1 MSVSPLPRQHAH
13 TSLGA
18 PNSSLRTRIPKAT
31 VTHRSPSRAGLNK
44 ELGAQ
49 LTRSRST
56 SPRPAPLT
64 YNSPPARNRESIV
77 ASEDSHGQTI
87 FLNVSNIPSYLPLD
101 QPTNICFQRL
111 PPRVSSLSRPPT
123 RQDIPSSP
131 DDPLFYQ
138 PPQPTYPLPH
148 SRSVKKQRESMVTQ
162 SSGQTMS
169 SLYPASSSSQTGPD
183 SPPSPSTPSAH
194 SSVDPVQTPGFA
206 VDADD
211 VSYRLRLLVRNNYFL
226 PPAHSKPNQSELSL
240 LSPIPP
246 AVVTK
251 TPSPTFRDLFR
262 VGRPRTPSKAA
273 PESPKNTKAPPLPTP
288 TARPPA
294 PTRTV
299 TCPSAMSTVP
309 SLREKERRG
318 RVLVIRERID
328 DLVTAANSAEID
340 MRAREEDRRRRE
352 PPHANSRPAV
362 IDVID
367 PTETVDLPA
376 YQFPV
381 QSSSAPFGGLAP
393 DSSVGAATLADAL
406 PPRTEDAED
415 EAWRKALLH
424 KAVGLS
430 MLSIPDPT
438 PPASQR
444 SASASPRPTICTRPG
459 PSPSPGSSGSRSAS
473 SSALPSPAAPPIGRA
488 IVPGSRLSALP
499 PTSPKPS
506 SGIRS
511 PGFAT
516 RSPVSK
522 ARELPIGS
530 GSSPTM
536 SLPPPPRARTAS
548 KTSLSPASASKP
560 LSPALSP
567 KSLSPAS
574 LSPSSPVKSPS
585 KLGGRPSEGNV
596 GKPSML
602 PVPKHTVRRAL
613 STPMIAQKVGTAASN
628 AVPSL
633 PSGSTTKPGLK
644 PSTGHLSRST
654 TPTKAPRAITPIA
667 GSRVPTPSSKTKQKT
682 KPLSVSRTGSP
693 TASRSMTPSIPRA
706 LTPSMPRAMSPME
719 LRAVTPSL
727 LVKTP
732 EGKTLLPSRDTVTS
746 LTSGSSYSDDDE
758 IVAVDD
764 DEDEIIAVDDD
775 DEGDDEQDST
785 KGNETE
791 PPEDDDEND
800 LRAPSRTGVM
810 LRPDSRMTNST
821 VMRPSFTE
829 GRTASRM
836 SSAMSAFGPMDK
848 GKGKEDPGVSSRR
861 GSSIMTSRTST
872 LLSEGNPQDGTV
884 SPPLPQRTS
893 PPLNVRRSQ
902 VITPLTLQPLQPPSI
917 ASTAASLRSAPP
929 PASTDFFDTVYTQS
943 LEKGGP
949 GFDSDSEVEL
959 EPPMPIF
966 VQSRSRAVSTTSAVS
981 SRSRSGTMG
990 LGLSFG
996 LGNKSTTST
1005 VMHFPSRSN
1014 PYLATDPNPYQGIDP
1029 RKPVTNTPPASQTRF
1044 KGMGINLLR
1053 PATSMGLRSSGR
1065 KSPNLT
1071 QHPAI
1076 RAGSSMGYA
1085 PTTSLQGAESSH
1097 GHESLRS
1104 DSVSIKSRAARSE
1117 ESVTSTRKND
1127 PTLARLD
1134 DLYAMHISAER
1145 DQLKRIAAASRKPKF
1160 ESGSSAEKS

>member
-31 VTHRSPSRAGLNK
+31 VAHRSPSRAGGKK
-44 ELGAQ
+44 EPGAQ
-49 LTRSRST
+49 LIRSRST
-56 SPRPAPLT
+56 SPRPAPLA

-77 ASEDSHGQTI
+77 ASEDSYGQTI
-87 FLNVSNIPSYLPLD
+87 FLN
-101 QPTNICFQRL
+101 RL
-111 PPRVSSLSRPPT
+111 PPRLSSLSRPPT

-148 SRSVKKQRESMVTQ
+148 SRSVKKQRESMITQ

-226 PPAHSKPNQSELSL
+226 PPAHSKPNHSELSL
-240 LSPIPP
+240 LSPVPTVP
-246 AVVTK
+246 AAK

-273 PESPKNTKAPPLPTP
+273 PESPKNTKAPPPPTP
-288 TARPPA
+288 IVRPPA

-299 TCPSAMSTVP
+299 TCPAPVSTAP

-352 PPHANSRPAV
+352 PPHASSRPAV

-393 DSSVGAATLADAL
+393 DSSIGAATLADAL

-444 SASASPRPTICTRPG
+444 SVSASPRPTTSVRP
-459 PSPSPGSSGSRSAS
+459 SQSSSPGSSGSRSAS
-473 SSALPSPAAPPIGRA
+473 SSALPSPAAPPIGRS
-488 IVPGSRLSALP
+488 IVPGSRLSTLP

-506 SGIRS
+506 SGVRS

-522 ARELPIGS
+522 VRELPIGS
-530 GSSPTM
+530 GSSPTT
-536 SLPPPPRARTAS
+536 SLPPPPRTRTAS
-548 KTSLSPASASKP
+548 KTSLSPASASK
-560 LSPALSP
+560 
-567 KSLSPAS
+567 S
-574 LSPSSPVKSPS
+574 LSPSSPIKSPS
-585 KLGGRPSEGNV
+585 KLGGRPSEGNAER
-596 GKPSML
+596 PSML
-602 PVPKHTVRRAL
+602 PVPKHAVRRAL
-613 STPMIAQKVGTAASN
+613 STPMLAQKVGTAASS
-628 AVPSL
+628 ATPPL
-633 PSGSTTKPGLK
+633 PSGSATVSGLK
-644 PSTGHLSRST
+644 PSMGHLSRST
-654 TPTKAPRAITPIA
+654 TPTKVPRAITPIA
-667 GSRVPTPSSKTKQKT
+667 GSRVPTPSSKGKRKA
-682 KPLSVSRTGSP
+682 KPPSISNNGSP
-693 TASRSMTPSIPRA
+693 TPSRSVTPSIPRA
-706 LTPSMPRAMSPME
+706 LTPSISRATSPMPTE
-719 LRAVTPSL
+719 LR
-727 LVKTP
+727 
-732 EGKTLLPSRDTVTS
+732 
-746 LTSGSSYSDDDE
+746 
-758 IVAVDD
+758 
-764 DEDEIIAVDDD
+764 
-775 DEGDDEQDST
+775 
-785 KGNETE
+785 
-791 PPEDDDEND
+791 
-800 LRAPSRTGVM
+800 RAS
-810 LRPDSRMTNST
+810 
-821 VMRPSFTE
+821 
-829 GRTASRM
+829 SRM
-836 SSAMSAFGPMDK
+836 SNTMSAFGAMDK
-848 GKGKEDPGVSSRR
+848 GKGREDDQVLSMRR
-861 GSSIMTSRTST
+861 GSAVMPLRTNT
-872 LLSEGNPQDGTV
+872 LSSEGAQGDGTI
-884 SPPLPQRTS
+884 SPPIPKGTS

-902 VITPLTLQPLQPPSI
+902 VIAPLTLQPPQPPSI
-917 ASTAASLRSAPP
+917 ASTVASLRSAPP

-949 GFDSDSEVEL
+949 GFDSDSEFEP

-966 VQSRSRAVSTTSAVS
+966 VQSRSRAVSTTSAASV
-981 SRSRSGTMG
+981 RSRSGTMG
-990 LGLSFG
+990 LGLSLG

-1044 KGMGINLLR
+1044 KGMGMSLLR

-1085 PTTSLQGAESSH
+1085 PTTSLQGADSSH

-1104 DSVSIKSRAARSE
+1104 DSASIRSRAARSE
-1117 ESVTSTRKND
+1117 ESVTSTTRKND

-1134 DLYAMHISAER
+1134 GLYAMHISAER
-1145 DQLKRIAAASRKPKF
+1145 DQLKRIAAASRKPKP
-1160 ESGSSAEKS
+1160 ESSASGDKS

>member
-31 VTHRSPSRAGLNK
+31 VAHRSPSRAGGKK
-44 ELGAQ
+44 EPGAQ
-49 LTRSRST
+49 LIRSRST
-56 SPRPAPLT
+56 SPRPAPLA

-87 FLNVSNIPSYLPLD
+87 FLN
-101 QPTNICFQRL
+101 RL

-123 RQDIPSSP
+123 RQEIPSSP

-138 PPQPTYPLPH
+138 PPRPTYPLPH
-148 SRSVKKQRESMVTQ
+148 SRSVKQQRESMITQ

-194 SSVDPVQTPGFA
+194 SSMDPVQTPGFA

-226 PPAHSKPNQSELSL
+226 PPAHSKPNPSELSL
-240 LSPIPP
+240 LSPVP
-246 AVVTK
+246 AVPATK

-262 VGRPRTPSKAA
+262 VGRPRTPSKAG
-273 PESPKNTKAPPLPTP
+273 PESPKNTKPPPPCPTVRP
-288 TARPPA
+288 SPPVRTATCPA
-294 PTRTV
+294 PL
-299 TCPSAMSTVP
+299 STAP

-352 PPHANSRPAV
+352 PPHAGSRPAV
-362 IDVID
+362 TDVID

-381 QSSSAPFGGLAP
+381 QSSLTPFGGLAP
-393 DSSVGAATLADAL
+393 ESSIGAAVLADAL
-406 PPRTEDAED
+406 PPRAEDAED

-430 MLSIPDPT
+430 MLSIPEPT

-444 SASASPRPTICTRPG
+444 SGSVSPRPGSSVR
-459 PSPSPGSSGSRSAS
+459 PSPSPRPSGSRSGS
-473 SSALPSPAAPPIGRA
+473 NSALPSPAAAPIGRS
-488 IVPGSRLSALP
+488 IVPGSQLSTLP
-499 PTSPKPS
+499 PTSPKSS

-522 ARELPIGS
+522 VRELPIGS
-530 GSSPTM
+530 GSSPTT
-536 SLPPPPRARTAS
+536 SLPPPPRPRTAS
-548 KTSLSPASASKP
+548 RASLSPASTSKP

-567 KSLSPAS
+567 KSLSPVS
-574 LSPSSPVKSPS
+574 LSPSSPSKSPV
-585 KLGGRPSEGNV
+585 KPAGGRPSEGNV
-596 GKPSML
+596 GRPSML

-613 STPMIAQKVGTAASN
+613 STPMMAQKVGTAASN
-628 AVPSL
+628 AAPPL
-633 PSGSTTKPGLK
+633 PSGPSTPSKLK
-644 PSTGHLSRST
+644 PSTSHLSRNT
-654 TPTKAPRAITPIA
+654 TPTKVPRAITPIA
-667 GSRVPTPSSKTKQKT
+667 GSRVPTPSSKGKQKE
-682 KPLSVSRTGSP
+682 K
-693 TASRSMTPSIPRA
+693 TPSISRTRSPPISRSTTPSIQRA
-706 LTPSMPRAMSPME
+706 TTPSMPRATSPMPMD
-719 LRAVTPSL
+719 LRAPTPSPAL
-727 LVKTP
+727 LLETP
-732 EGKTLLPSRDTVTS
+732 EGHTMLPSRDTVTS
-746 LTSGSSYSDDDE
+746 FTSGSNYSDDDE

-764 DEDEIIAVDDD
+764 DEDEDEIVAVDD
-775 DEGDDEQDST
+775 DEGDDERDSLRD
-785 KGNETE
+785 NEIE
-791 PPEDDDEND
+791 LPDDDDDND
-800 LRAPSRTGVM
+800 LRAPSRAGVM

-821 VMRPSFTE
+821 VVRPSFTE
-829 GRTASRM
+829 GRTSSRM
-836 SSAMSAFGPMDK
+836 SNTMSAFGGSAFGGGK
-848 GKGKEDPGVSSRR
+848 GKGKDEDQGAPSQR
-861 GSSIMTSRTST
+861 SSIAMPSRTNT
-872 LLSEGNPQDGTV
+872 LMSEGADGTM
-884 SPPLPQRTS
+884 SPPLPKRTS

-902 VITPLTLQPLQPPSI
+902 VIAPLTLQPPQPPSI
-917 ASTAASLRSAPP
+917 ASTVASLRSAPP

-949 GFDSDSEVEL
+949 GFDSDSEVEP

-990 LGLSFG
+990 LGLSLG
-996 LGNKSTTST
+996 LGNKSSHST

-1029 RKPVTNTPPASQTRF
+1029 RKPITNTPPASQTRF
-1044 KGMGINLLR
+1044 KGMGMNLLR

-1065 KSPNLT
+1065 KSPNMI

-1085 PTTSLQGAESSH
+1085 PTTSLQGGDDSSH
-1097 GHESLRS
+1097 GHESIRS
-1104 DSVSIKSRAARSE
+1104 DAASIRSRAARSE
-1117 ESVTSTRKND
+1117 ESVTSTARRND
-1127 PTLARLD
+1127 PSLTRLD
-1134 DLYAMHISAER
+1134 GLYAMHIEAER
-1145 DQLKRIAAASRKPKF
+1145 DQLKRIAAASRKPKPGF
-1160 ESGSSAEKS
+1160 DANARKS

>member
-31 VTHRSPSRAGLNK
+31 IAHRSPSRAGGRK
-44 ELGAQ
+44 EPGAQ
-49 LTRSRST
+49 LIRSRSI
-56 SPRPAPLT
+56 SPRPAPLA

-87 FLNVSNIPSYLPLD
+87 FLN
-101 QPTNICFQRL
+101 RL

-148 SRSVKKQRESMVTQ
+148 SRSATQQRESMITQ

-194 SSVDPVQTPGFA
+194 SSIDPVQTPGFA

-226 PPAHSKPNQSELSL
+226 PPAHSKPNHSELSL
-240 LSPIPP
+240 LSPAPP
-246 AVVTK
+246 VPVK

-273 PESPKNTKAPPLPTP
+273 PESPKNTKATPPSPVVRPLLPVRTETCPTP
-288 TARPPA
+288 ISTA
-294 PTRTV
+294 
-299 TCPSAMSTVP
+299 P

-352 PPHANSRPAV
+352 PPHSSSRPAAV
-362 IDVID
+362 DVID
-367 PTETVDLPA
+367 PTEIVDLPA

-393 DSSVGAATLADAL
+393 DSSIGAAVLADAL
-406 PPRTEDAED
+406 PPRPEDTED

-430 MLSIPDPT
+430 MLSIPEPT
-438 PPASQR
+438 PSVSQR
-444 SASASPRPTICTRPG
+444 SGSISPRPTSSAR
-459 PSPSPGSSGSRSAS
+459 PSPSPGPSGSRSAS
-473 SSALPSPAAPPIGRA
+473 NSALPSPAAPPIGRS
-488 IVPGSRLSALP
+488 IVPGSRLSTLP
-499 PTSPKPS
+499 PASPKPN

-522 ARELPIGS
+522 VRELPIGT
-530 GSSPTM
+530 GSSPTT

-548 KTSLSPASASKP
+548 RTSLSPASVNKP
-560 LSPALSP
+560 LSPASST

-574 LSPSSPVKSPS
+574 LSPSSPNKSPV
-585 KLGGRPSEGNV
+585 KPAAGRPSEGN
-596 GKPSML
+596 GGRPSML

-613 STPMIAQKVGTAASN
+613 STPMLAQKVGTAASN
-628 AVPSL
+628 AAPPPPLPSVPST
-633 PSGSTTKPGLK
+633 PSKLK
-644 PSTGHLSRST
+644 PSPGHLSRST
-654 TPTKAPRAITPIA
+654 TPTKVPRAITPII
-667 GSRVPTPSSKTKQKT
+667 GSRVPTPSTKGKQRAKTPSISK
-682 KPLSVSRTGSP
+682 PRSP
-693 TASRSMTPSIPRA
+693 PISRSTTPSLPRANTPSIPRA
-706 LTPSMPRAMSPME
+706 TSPMPMDLRAPTPSPA
-719 LRAVTPSL
+719 L
-727 LVKTP
+727 LLETP
-732 EGKTLLPSRDTVTS
+732 EGRTMLPSRDTVTS
-746 LTSGSSYSDDDE
+746 FTSGSNYSDDDE

-764 DEDEIIAVDDD
+764 DEDEIVAVDD
-775 DEGDDEQDST
+775 DEGDDERESLMD
-785 KGNETE
+785 NESE
-791 PPEDDDEND
+791 LPDDDDDND
-800 LRAPSRTGVM
+800 LRAPSRAGVM

-821 VMRPSFTE
+821 IVRPSFTE
-829 GRTASRM
+829 GRALSRM
-836 SSAMSAFGPMDK
+836 SNAMSAFGGGK
-848 GKGKEDPGVSSRR
+848 GKGKEEDQGVTSQR
-861 GSSIMTSRTST
+861 SSIAMPSRNNT
-872 LLSEGNPQDGTV
+872 LVSEGGDGTA
-884 SPPLPQRTS
+884 SPPLSKRTS

-902 VITPLTLQPLQPPSI
+902 VIAPLTLQPPQPASI
-917 ASTAASLRSAPP
+917 ASTLASLRSAPP

-949 GFDSDSEVEL
+949 GFDSDSEVEP

-966 VQSRSRAVSTTSAVS
+966 VQSRSRAVSTTSAIS

-990 LGLSFG
+990 LGLSLG

-1005 VMHFPSRSN
+1005 VMHFSSRSN

-1029 RKPVTNTPPASQTRF
+1029 RKPITNTPPASQTRF
-1044 KGMGINLLR
+1044 KGMGNLLR

-1085 PTTSLQGAESSH
+1085 PTTSFQGGGSSSH
-1097 GHESLRS
+1097 GHESIRS
-1104 DSVSIKSRAARSE
+1104 DAASIRSRAARSE
-1117 ESVTSTRKND
+1117 ESVTSAVRRND
-1127 PTLARLD
+1127 PSLARLD
-1134 DLYAMHISAER
+1134 GLYAMHIEAER
-1145 DQLKRIAAASRKPKF
+1145 DQMKRIAAASRKPKPTAGA
-1160 ESGSSAEKS
+1160 STGRS

>member
-31 VTHRSPSRAGLNK
+31 VPHRAPSRAGSNK
-44 ELGAQ
+44 QPGAQ
-49 LTRSRST
+49 LIRSRSS
-56 SPRPAPLT
+56 SPRPAPLA

-87 FLNVSNIPSYLPLD
+87 FLN
-101 QPTNICFQRL
+101 RL

-148 SRSVKKQRESMVTQ
+148 SRSATQQRESMITQ

-169 SLYPASSSSQTGPD
+169 SLYPPSSSSQTGPD

-194 SSVDPVQTPGFA
+194 SSMDPVQTPGFA

-226 PPAHSKPNQSELSL
+226 PPAHAKPNHSELSL
-240 LSPIPP
+240 LSPVPP
-246 AVVTK
+246 VPVNK

-262 VGRPRTPSKAA
+262 VGRPRTPSRGA
-273 PESPKNTKAPPLPTP
+273 PESPKNIKAPPPIP
-288 TARPPA
+288 VVRPMA
-294 PTRTV
+294 PVRTV
-299 TCPSAMSTVP
+299 TCPTPMSTAP

-352 PPHANSRPAV
+352 PPHASSRPAAV
-362 IDVID
+362 DVID

-381 QSSSAPFGGLAP
+381 QSSSTPFGGLAP
-393 DSSVGAATLADAL
+393 DSSIGAAVLADAL
-406 PPRTEDAED
+406 PPRPEDAED

-430 MLSIPDPT
+430 MLSIPEPT

-444 SASASPRPTICTRPG
+444 SGSASPRPTSSAR
-459 PSPSPGSSGSRSAS
+459 PSPSPGPSGSRSGPN
-473 SSALPSPAAPPIGRA
+473 SALPSPAAAPIGRS
-488 IVPGSRLSALP
+488 IVPGSQLSALP
-499 PTSPKPS
+499 PVSPKPS

-522 ARELPIGS
+522 VRELPIGS
-530 GSSPTM
+530 GPSATT
-536 SLPPPPRARTAS
+536 SLPPPPRVRTAS

-560 LSPALSP
+560 LSPALSA

-574 LSPSSPVKSPS
+574 LSPSSPNKSPV
-585 KLGGRPSEGNV
+585 KPPGGRPSEGNV
-596 GKPSML
+596 GRPSML

-613 STPMIAQKVGTAASN
+613 STPMLAQKVGTAASN
-628 AVPSL
+628 ANASNAVPPL
-633 PSGSTTKPGLK
+633 PSGPSTPSKLK

-654 TPTKAPRAITPIA
+654 TPTKVPRAITPIA
-667 GSRVPTPSSKTKQKT
+667 GSKVPTPSSKGKQRAKT
-682 KPLSVSRTGSP
+682 PSISKPRSP
-693 TASRSMTPSIPRA
+693 PIPRSTTPSIPRA
-706 LTPSMPRAMSPME
+706 TSSMPMDLRAPTPSPALFLE
-719 LRAVTPSL
+719 
-727 LVKTP
+727 TP
-732 EGKTLLPSRDTVTS
+732 EGHTMLPTRDTIAS
-746 LTSGSSYSDDDE
+746 FTSGSNYSDDDE

-764 DEDEIIAVDDD
+764 DEDEIVAVD
-775 DEGDDEQDST
+775 DEGDDERDSLRD
-785 KGNETE
+785 NEIE
-791 PPEDDDEND
+791 LPEDDDGD
-800 LRAPSRTGVM
+800 LRAPSRAGVM

-821 VMRPSFTE
+821 IVRPSFTE
-829 GRTASRM
+829 GRALSRM
-836 SSAMSAFGPMDK
+836 SNGMSAFGGGK
-848 GKGKEDPGVSSRR
+848 GKGKDEDQGGPSQR
-861 GSSIMTSRTST
+861 SSIAMPSRTNT
-872 LLSEGNPQDGTV
+872 LMSEGGDGTV
-884 SPPLPQRTS
+884 SPPLPKRTS

-902 VITPLTLQPLQPPSI
+902 VITPLSLQPLQPPSI
-917 ASTAASLRSAPP
+917 ASTVASLRSAPP

-949 GFDSDSEVEL
+949 GFDSDSDET

-990 LGLSFG
+990 LGLNLG
-996 LGNKSTTST
+996 LGNKSSTST
-1005 VMHFPSRSN
+1005 VMHFSSRSN
-1014 PYLATDPNPYQGIDP
+1014 PYLAMDPNPYQGIDP
-1029 RKPVTNTPPASQTRF
+1029 RKPITNTPPASQTRF
-1044 KGMGINLLR
+1044 KGMGLNLLR

-1065 KSPNLT
+1065 KSPNMI

-1085 PTTSLQGAESSH
+1085 PGTSLQGGGSSSH
-1097 GHESLRS
+1097 GHESIRS
-1104 DSVSIKSRAARSE
+1104 DAASIRSRAARSE
-1117 ESVTSTRKND
+1117 ESVTSTVRKND
-1127 PTLARLD
+1127 PSLARLD
-1134 DLYAMHISAER
+1134 DLYAMHIEAEK
-1145 DQLKRIAAASRKPKF
+1145 DQMKRIAAASRKPKADS
-1160 ESGSSAEKS
+1160 ESARKS

>member
-1 MSVSPLPRQHAH
+1 
-13 TSLGA
+13 
-18 PNSSLRTRIPKAT
+18 
-31 VTHRSPSRAGLNK
+31 
-44 ELGAQ
+44 
-49 LTRSRST
+49 
-56 SPRPAPLT
+56 
-64 YNSPPARNRESIV
+64 
-77 ASEDSHGQTI
+77 
-87 FLNVSNIPSYLPLD
+87 
-101 QPTNICFQRL
+101 
-111 PPRVSSLSRPPT
+111 
-123 RQDIPSSP
+123 
-131 DDPLFYQ
+131 
-138 PPQPTYPLPH
+138 
-148 SRSVKKQRESMVTQ
+148 
-162 SSGQTMS
+162 
-169 SLYPASSSSQTGPD
+169 
-183 SPPSPSTPSAH
+183 
-194 SSVDPVQTPGFA
+194 
-206 VDADD
+206 
-211 VSYRLRLLVRNNYFL
+211 
-226 PPAHSKPNQSELSL
+226 
-240 LSPIPP
+240 
-246 AVVTK
+246 
-251 TPSPTFRDLFR
+251 
-262 VGRPRTPSKAA
+262 
-273 PESPKNTKAPPLPTP
+273 
-288 TARPPA
+288 
-294 PTRTV
+294 
-299 TCPSAMSTVP
+299 
-309 SLREKERRG
+309 
-318 RVLVIRERID
+318 
-328 DLVTAANSAEID
+328 
-340 MRAREEDRRRRE
+340 
-352 PPHANSRPAV
+352 
-362 IDVID
+362 
-367 PTETVDLPA
+367 
-376 YQFPV
+376 
-381 QSSSAPFGGLAP
+381 
-393 DSSVGAATLADAL
+393 
-406 PPRTEDAED
+406 
-415 EAWRKALLH
+415 
-424 KAVGLS
+424 
-430 MLSIPDPT
+430 
-438 PPASQR
+438 
-444 SASASPRPTICTRPG
+444 
-459 PSPSPGSSGSRSAS
+459 
-473 SSALPSPAAPPIGRA
+473 
-488 IVPGSRLSALP
+488 
-499 PTSPKPS
+499 
-506 SGIRS
+506 
-511 PGFAT
+511 
-516 RSPVSK
+516 
-522 ARELPIGS
+522 
-530 GSSPTM
+530 
-536 SLPPPPRARTAS
+536 
-548 KTSLSPASASKP
+548 
-560 LSPALSP
+560 
-567 KSLSPAS
+567 
-574 LSPSSPVKSPS
+574 
-585 KLGGRPSEGNV
+585 
-596 GKPSML
+596 ML

-644 PSTGHLSRST
+644 PSTGHLSRNQAEDQAT
-654 TPTKAPRAITPIA
+654 IRLEDGIADCIPIYDTFYPTCPYAVNASSYVTYGIA
-667 GSRVPTPSSKTKQKT
+667 CGD
-682 KPLSVSRTGSP
+682 
-693 TASRSMTPSIPRA
+693 A
-706 LTPSMPRAMSPME
+706 
-719 LRAVTPSL
+719 SL

-800 LRAPSRTGVM
+800 LRAPAGQV
-810 LRPDSRMTNST
+810 
-821 VMRPSFTE
+821 
-829 GRTASRM
+829 M